1 MLYWELLTFNSFSYF
16 PLTILILSPTF
27 HLLFLAI
34 LYKQYVLDKLIFA
47 DLKTINLPGT
57 GGEPFMAF

>member
-1 MLYWELLTFNSFSYF
+1 MCLFECFTGSYLL
-16 PLTILILSPTF
+16 LILSPTF
-27 HLLFLAI
+27 HLRFLAI